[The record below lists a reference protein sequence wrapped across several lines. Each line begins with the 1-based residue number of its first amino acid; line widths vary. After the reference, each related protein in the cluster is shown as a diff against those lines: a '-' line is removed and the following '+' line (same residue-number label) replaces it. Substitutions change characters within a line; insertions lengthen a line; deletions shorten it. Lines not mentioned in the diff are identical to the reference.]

1 MSPTPNIKIIFFDGD
16 GTLWY
21 PKKTKRLQKPHW
33 IYKKHKNYIKHLI
46 LTPTTIPTLRALKR
60 KKVLTILLST
70 HPHPPREADMVLNKK
85 VVHFK
90 LNTFF
95 DQVIA
100 TRNQPASKK
109 EFILRVLK
117 KLNIPKSQALMVGD
131 SYKWDYQPARQAGID
146 AVLLESEYRKEDSQ
160 AKKVK
165 FVIKHLSGVLGYI

>member
-1 MSPTPNIKIIFFDGD
+1 
-16 GTLWY
+16 
-21 PKKTKRLQKPHW
+21 
-33 IYKKHKNYIKHLI
+33 
-46 LTPTTIPTLRALKR
+46 
-60 KKVLTILLST
+60 
-70 HPHPPREADMVLNKK
+70 MVLNKK